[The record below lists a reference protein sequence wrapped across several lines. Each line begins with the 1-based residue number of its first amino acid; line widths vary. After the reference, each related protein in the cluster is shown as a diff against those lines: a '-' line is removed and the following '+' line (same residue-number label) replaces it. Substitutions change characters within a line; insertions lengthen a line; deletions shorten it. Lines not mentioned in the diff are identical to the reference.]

1 MSDRDNANPYDREAV
16 ELARQMHAEFTKGRP
31 SGRTG
36 GGRRR
41 NGGDI
46 GSFAQA
52 PTRQRSTIGFDADSE
67 RNRPIRDHVYR
78 QQVQLTTNFDDFFP
92 DARRQPART
101 EAPPVAPVV
110 AAAAPPQASTVATP
124 TAANLRPTF
133 VSGMLASY
141 FPV

>member
-1 MSDRDNANPYDREAV
+1 
-16 ELARQMHAEFTKGRP
+16 
-31 SGRTG
+31 
-36 GGRRR
+36 
-41 NGGDI
+41 
-46 GSFAQA
+46 
-52 PTRQRSTIGFDADSE
+52 
-67 RNRPIRDHVYR
+67 
-78 QQVQLTTNFDDFFP
+78 LTTNFDDFFP